1 MRYVASR
8 KLWFFLCI
16 LKALIAHLALL
27 LGCRMIKAVIF
38 DFDGVLVES
47 VDIKTNAFAELF
59 KVEGRKIARLVVG
72 YHLRNAGVSRYEK
85 FKYIYKNFLKR
96 ELTKEKFNA
105 LCANFAKLVCDEVV
119 KSRYV
124 RGAKNFLERY
134 SSKYKLF
141 VISATPQAEIEEII
155 KRRKMNLYF
164 RGVYGAP
171 ISKFEAVRM
180 ILRRNRLKPVETVYV
195 GDASRDYEAA
205 VKYGLTFI
213 ARVRNDESI
222 FDSVSCLKI
231 KDLSALNRHIS
242 RLAQRLTSRLNPQIP
257 K

>member
-1 MRYVASR
+1 
-8 KLWFFLCI
+8 
-16 LKALIAHLALL
+16 
-27 LGCRMIKAVIF
+27 MIKAVIF

-47 VDIKTNAFAELF
+47 TDIKTNAFVELF
-59 KVEGRKIARLVVG
+59 KAEGRKIAGLVVG

-105 LCANFAKLVCDEVV
+105 LCADFTKLVCDGVV
-119 KSRYV
+119 RSRYV
-124 RGAKNFLERY
+124 RGAKFFLER
-134 SSKYKLF
+134 SSLKYKLF

-155 KRRKMNLYF
+155 RRRKMNPYF

-171 ISKFEAVRM
+171 TSKFEAVRM
-180 ILRRNRLKPVETVYV
+180 ILRRNRLKPAETVYV
-195 GDASRDYEAA
+195 GDALRDYEAA
-205 VKYGLTFI
+205 VKHGLIFI
-213 ARVRNDESI
+213 ARVRGHESI
-222 FDSVSCLKI
+222 FDNIACLKI

-242 RLAQRLTSRLNPQIP
+242 RLAQRLTSRLNPDIP